1 MVYVEVLLTL
11 QHSDYWISFFLKKS
25 DSHVAWK
32 GGSQF
37 ILLHFSIFALLTTLP
52 MLDAFGLPLG
62 EEERE
67 MDGENQRAKHGP

>member
-1 MVYVEVLLTL
+1 MWKFSLLCSTVTTGSL
-11 QHSDYWISFFLKKS
+11 FLKKS

-62 EEERE
+62 EENWE
-67 MDGENQRAKHGP
+67 MNGENQRAKHGP